1 MSDSMSDSEA
11 SASDVEMAQPAETPS
26 GLLTPGE
33 LITDDPMWMR
43 GHGTYGVRGKTY
55 SSVAGSIERVNKL
68 LSVRPL
74 HGRYVPV
81 IGDHVVG
88 RITEVG
94 NRRWKVDI
102 GSTQDAVLQLGSV
115 NLPGGIL
122 RRKSDDDELQMR
134 EFLKEGDLL
143 NAEIQSLFHDGGAA
157 LHTRSL
163 RYGKLRNGVL
173 VQVPS
178 SLVLRQSMQS
188 HALDGGVEV
197 IIGVNGFIWI
207 RKASSQAAPSTA
219 KLGARPGGITR
230 LEQESD
236 SQQIYKDTNDSISL
250 ALRQTISRYANCLQV
265 LVYKEM
271 SIYGERLQRLYEAS
285 LRYADAGDLLK
296 NSVKEQL
303 AKDIQ

>member
-1 MSDSMSDSEA
+1 MNSDEDINA
-11 SASDVEMAQPAETPS
+11 PS

-43 GHGTYGVRGKTY
+43 GHGTYGGPNHKTY

-68 LSVRPL
+68 LTVRTIR
-74 HGRYVPV
+74 GRYIPV
-81 IGDHVVG
+81 IGDHVIG
-88 RITEVG
+88 RVTEVG

-134 EFLKEGDLL
+134 EYLKEGDLL
-143 NAEIQSLFHDGGAA
+143 NAEIQSLFFDGGAA

-178 SLVLRQSMQS
+178 SLVLRQSSQS
-188 HALDGGVEV
+188 HVMDGNVEI
-197 IIGVNGFIWI
+197 IIGVNGAIWI
-207 RKASSQAAPSTA
+207 RKATAAQNTGSNF
-219 KLGARPGGITR
+219 TR

-236 SQQIYKDTNDSISL
+236 AQQIYKDTNDDVPL
-250 ALRQTISRYANCLQV
+250 PTRQTISRYANCVQILME
-265 LVYKEM
+265 KELHIFG
-271 SIYGERLQRLYEAS
+271 SRIKELYEAS
-285 LRYADAGDLLK
+285 LTYPDAGQLLE
-296 NSVKEQL
+296 NSVKTEL
-303 AKDIQ
+303 TSMLK

>member
-1 MSDSMSDSEA
+1 MLLFVLYIQQMSSDEEMEA
-11 SASDVEMAQPAETPS
+11 PS

-43 GHGTYGVRGKTY
+43 GHGTYGGPHHKTY

-68 LSVRPL
+68 LTVHAT
-74 HGRYVPV
+74 HGRYISV
-81 IGDHVVG
+81 IGDHIVG
-88 RITEVG
+88 RVTEV
-94 NRRWKVDI
+94 NNKRWKVDI

-143 NAEIQSLFHDGGAA
+143 NAEIQSLYFDGGAA

-178 SLVLRQSMQS
+178 SLVLRQSTQS
-188 HALDGGVEV
+188 HAMDGGVE
-197 IIGVNGFIWI
+197 IIFGVNGAIWI
-207 RKASSQAAPSTA
+207 RKASSAHSAGSNF
-219 KLGARPGGITR
+219 TR
-230 LEQESD
+230 LEQDSD
-236 SQQIYKDTNDSISL
+236 AYQIYKDTNDEVPL
-250 ALRQTISRYANCLQV
+250 ATRQTISRYSNCIQM
-265 LVYKEM
+265 LVDAEMQIFGSRVKE
-271 SIYGERLQRLYEAS
+271 LYEAS
-285 LRYADAGDLLK
+285 LAYPDAGQLLE
-296 NSVKEQL
+296 NSVKAQL
-303 AKDIQ
+303 TSGLR